1 MTKKILRGHQVAD
14 LTYYMMPGSEKC
26 MNLSDAGTGKTGS
39 VCVRAYQLSLD
50 GVKTAWAM
58 PKSLL
63 KKNKDELTE
72 DVYWDRLD
80 VANRLADDCKSKIQ
94 HIFND
99 TFGA

>member
-63 KKNKDELTE
+63 KKNKDELIEFTNLE
-72 DVYWDRLD
+72 PDQIVITTLKKKPPKVRMR
-80 VANRLADDCKSKIQ
+80 VCM
-94 HIFND
+94 
-99 TFGA
+99 